1 MARIANPIYDAPF
14 KYLMDSPRVAKTLIA
29 AVLKLDRRD
38 ILEIRSDRNEIT
50 TYEHDEVRACRLDF
64 CVKIRTA
71 EGEKTVYIE
80 LQKVWN
86 KVDMA
91 RFRKYLAAQYVRAS
105 NVDVNDTPL
114 PVYAIYILGE
124 KVDTLTEAVT
134 YINRKYFNQKGEEIN
149 KEKKSWFVECLSHDM
164 AVIQVPLLKPRP
176 DSTLDNILTI
186 FDQKNLDPNDKRI
199 MWYDIDDYDVPKGEL
214 RDEMRVMVRRLET
227 AVVDEKVQMQMDL
240 EDHAEAMFAAKL
252 NAEEKLAQQEKI
264 LAENEKIMAE
274 NEKILQQ
281 QENQLQESEK
291 RLQENE
297 KRLQEKDSQ
306 IQEKESQIQEKESQI
321 QEKESQIET
330 MSAQMISAI
339 RLMRSGGIGIDVIAK
354 TFNKDIKFV
363 ESLLSQ

>member
-1 MARIANPIYDAPF
+1 MHFNEKILTFAPYILKHRNAMARIANPIYDAPF

-29 AVLKLDRRD
+29 AVLKIERND
-38 ILEIRSDRNEIT
+38 ILEIKSDRNEIT

-71 EGEKTVYIE
+71 AGEKTVYIE

-124 KVDTLTEAVT
+124 TVDNLTEAVT

-164 AVIQVPLLKPRP
+164 AVIQVPLLNPRP
-176 DSTLDNILTI
+176 DSVLDNILTI

-240 EDHAEAMFAAKL
+240 EDRAEEIFAAKL
-252 NAEEKLAQQEKI
+252 NAEEKLAEQEKL
-264 LAENEKIMAE
+264 LAEKEKIMAE
-274 NEKILQQ
+274 NEKILTK
-281 QENQLQESEK
+281 NKEK
-291 RLQENE
+291 VAEQAKL
-297 KRLQEKDSQ
+297 LQEKDSQ
-306 IQEKESQIQEKESQI
+306 I
-321 QEKESQIET
+321 
-330 MSAQMISAI
+330 
-339 RLMRSGGIGIDVIAK
+339 IDAMKIMHSHDVSIDTIAT

-363 ESLLSQ
+363 EEALKL

>member
-1 MARIANPIYDAPF
+1 
-14 KYLMDSPRVAKTLIA
+14 
-29 AVLKLDRRD
+29 
-38 ILEIRSDRNEIT
+38 
-50 TYEHDEVRACRLDF
+50 VRACRLDF

-274 NEKILQQ
+274 NEKILQKR
-281 QENQLQESEK
+281 ENQLQESEK
-291 RLQENE
+291 RLQDSE
-297 KRLQEKDSQ
+297 KRLQEMDSQ
-306 IQEKESQIQEKESQI
+306 IQEKD
-321 QEKESQIET
+321 SQIET

>member
-29 AVLKLDRRD
+29 AVLKIDRKD
-38 ILEIRSDRNEIT
+38 ILEIKSDRNEIS

-64 CVKIRTA
+64 CVKICTA

-86 KVDMA
+86 KGDMA

-124 KVDTLTEAVT
+124 KVDNLTEAVT
-134 YINRKYFNQKGEEIN
+134 YINRKYFNQNGEEIN

-176 DSTLDNILTI
+176 DSVLDNILTI
-186 FDQKNLDPNDKRI
+186 FDQKNLDPNDKRV

-252 NAEEKLAQQEKI
+252 SAEEKLAEHEVKLAEQEKILAEQDKI
-264 LAENEKIMAE
+264 LAENEKM
-274 NEKILQQ
+274 L
-281 QENQLQESEK
+281 
-291 RLQENE
+291 
-297 KRLQEKDSQ
+297 
-306 IQEKESQIQEKESQI
+306 QEKESQIQEKESQI
-321 QEKESQIET
+321 IN
-330 MSAQMISAI
+330 AI
-339 RLMRSGGIGIDVIAK
+339 RIMHSHGFDNEAIATTFHRDV
-354 TFNKDIKFV
+354 TFV
-363 ESLLSQ
+363 EKALNDK